1 MIELYV
7 LDSQAEQM
15 FVCFRHPLHSE
26 PGGKPAGTGL
36 PQMSVYDQQ
45 LQQQR
50 TRNLGL
56 TDAEVLS
63 LLSQG
68 SQPLQD
74 TSGLLSTLQGF
85 QRMQLNQR

>member
-1 MIELYV
+1 MSIF
-7 LDSQAEQM
+7 DS
-15 FVCFRHPLHSE
+15 
-26 PGGKPAGTGL
+26 
-36 PQMSVYDQQ
+36 Q

-63 LLSQG
+63 LLSQS

>member
-1 MIELYV
+1 MKSMGQGPPHVSLY
-7 LDSQAEQM
+7 DS
-15 FVCFRHPLHSE
+15 
-26 PGGKPAGTGL
+26 
-36 PQMSVYDQQ
+36 Q

-50 TRNLGL
+50 MRNLGL

-74 TSGLLSTLQGF
+74 TSSLLSTLQGF

>member
-1 MIELYV
+1 
-7 LDSQAEQM
+7 
-15 FVCFRHPLHSE
+15 
-26 PGGKPAGTGL
+26 
-36 PQMSVYDQQ
+36 MSVYDSQ

-68 SQPLQD
+68 SHPLQD
-74 TSGLLSTLQGF
+74 TSELLSTLQGF
-85 QRMQLNQR
+85 QRMQLNQK

>member
-1 MIELYV
+1 MKNLGA
-7 LDSQAEQM
+7 S
-15 FVCFRHPLHSE
+15 
-26 PGGKPAGTGL
+26 L
-36 PQMSVYDQQ
+36 PQVSMYDSQ

>member
-1 MIELYV
+1 M
-7 LDSQAEQM
+7 
-15 FVCFRHPLHSE
+15 
-26 PGGKPAGTGL
+26 GAGV
-36 PQMSVYDQQ
+36 PHMSVYDSQ

-68 SQPLQD
+68 SHPLPD
-74 TSGLLSTLQGF
+74 TSELLSTLQGF